1 MNKYDILSALLNKE
15 EKPVRRESG
24 LKTFLAIIGV
34 LAIVAVAVYAIY
46 RFFTPDYLKDLDSDF
61 DDDFDDFFEDEPAA
75 AAEEP
80 AAEEN

>member
-61 DDDFDDFFEDEPAA
+61 DDDFNRASRS
-75 AAEEP
+75 
-80 AAEEN
+80 